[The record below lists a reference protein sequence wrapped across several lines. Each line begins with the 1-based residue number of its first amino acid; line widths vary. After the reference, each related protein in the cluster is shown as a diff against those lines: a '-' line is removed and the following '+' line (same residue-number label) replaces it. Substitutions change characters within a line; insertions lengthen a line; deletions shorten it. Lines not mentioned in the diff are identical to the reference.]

1 MIGREPD
8 SFGKGREPIRQSKVL
23 SIKGEAKMEQ
33 EPKERKN
40 FGGRQTR
47 LSELQR
53 QRYSQER
60 LDPLRQLCAGRS
72 HL

>member
-1 MIGREPD
+1 
-8 SFGKGREPIRQSKVL
+8 
-23 SIKGEAKMEQ
+23 MEQ

-53 QRYSQER
+53 QRYSQEG
-60 LDPLRQLCAGRS
+60 LDPLRQLAVCRKEPFVGRIS
-72 HL
+72 SDIELQKDQFQA